1 MRSAGTVNDPD
12 HKLWGP
18 VKWVAQMVQYLI
30 ALVMIST
37 FVRWDSAIGGDDADI
52 FLFFFSLY
60 SNCRRFQI
68 DSERGETEGS
78 ETEAVEDG
86 VMMVMMMIMMS
97 RMRGRG
103 EEKETFRS
111 LFLLDDDDVR
121 DGPRPDEYRVLV

>member
-1 MRSAGTVNDPD
+1 M
-12 HKLWGP
+12 
-18 VKWVAQMVQYLI
+18 LI
-30 ALVMIST
+30 FS
-37 FVRWDSAIGGDDADI
+37 
-52 FLFFFSLY
+52 FFFPSLY

-86 VMMVMMMIMMS
+86 VMMVMMIMMS

-103 EEKETFRS
+103 EEKEMFRS
-111 LFLLDDDDVR
+111 LFLLDDDDDVR